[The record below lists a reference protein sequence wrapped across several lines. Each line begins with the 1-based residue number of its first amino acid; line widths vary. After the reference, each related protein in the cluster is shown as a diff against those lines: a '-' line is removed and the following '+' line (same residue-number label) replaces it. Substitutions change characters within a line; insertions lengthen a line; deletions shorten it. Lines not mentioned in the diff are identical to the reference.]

1 MVETSV
7 RLDRYL
13 AERERSRRRRKA
25 ILLALLLLL
34 LALLTYAALYYQ
46 ANRRLPIPFIGGGI
60 QAVEPPQFLYAIAG
74 PEGKDALAQPIGVC
88 VTRDDRVYVTD
99 LKSDVVR
106 VYRVGGSYL
115 FSFGAIAGEE
125 TTHLAQPGR
134 VAESP
139 DGEIWVTDRML
150 RGIFIFDKDGTFK
163 RRFVPRSDAAT
174 TWAPISVTF
183 GPDGKVYVC
192 DVGQSRQHRVLVF
205 EQDGTEVLRF
215 GTTVQ
220 ALRMHESPGAFYF
233 PNSIAIGPKGEIF
246 VSDSNNR
253 RVQVFDKDGKF
264 LRLIATSGTPRGMA
278 IDKEQRLLVVDPLA
292 HTIDAYDLQ
301 GVRLVSFGGPG
312 VGPGQFQYPNDIALD
327 KRGRMFITDRE
338 NHQVQVW
345 GWPSTVVPPVEAPQ
359 KPAQWGI
366 CLSPLLLL
374 PILLAS
380 RKRKLVVTEDFLDA
394 VAAMERMDVLKE
406 KRLRLLV
413 PMREYERLAHKRVGG
428 VLLSELLSGE
438 PHSDSDVNDLIEKT
452 GLDRDTAIL
461 LSIVQRVGRLGTQ
474 DPELARIARAL
485 DAQVFDAETFVAG
498 HDARASRRSKRS

>member
-13 AERERSRRRRKA
+13 AERERGRRRRKA

-34 LALLTYAALYYQ
+34 LALLTYSALYYQ
-46 ANRRLPIPFIGGGI
+46 ANRRLPIPFIGGGA

-74 PEGKDALAQPIGVC
+74 PEGKDALAKPIGVW
-88 VTRDDRVYVTD
+88 VTKDDRVYVTD

-106 VYRVGGSYL
+106 VYRVDGSYL
-115 FSFGAIAGEE
+115 FSFGAIASDEA
-125 TTHLAQPGR
+125 THLAQPGR

-150 RGIFIFDKDGTFK
+150 RGIFVFDKDGTFK
-163 RRFVPRSDAAT
+163 RRFVPKSDAAQ
-174 TWAPISVTF
+174 TWAPIAVSF

-192 DVGQSRQHRVLVF
+192 DVGQTREHRVLVF

-215 GTTVQ
+215 GRTVQ
-220 ALRMHESPGAFYF
+220 AVRMQESPGAFYY
-233 PNSIAIGPKGEIF
+233 PNSVVVGPKGELF
-246 VSDSNNR
+246 VSDGNNR

-264 LRLIATSGTPRGMA
+264 LRLIATSGTPRGMV
-278 IDKEQRLLVVDPLA
+278 IDKDQRLLVVDPLA
-292 HTIDAYDLQ
+292 HAIDAYDLQ
-301 GVRLVSFGGPG
+301 GTRIVSFGGPG

-345 GWPSTVVPPVEAPQ
+345 GWPMAVVPPVEPPR
-359 KPAQWGI
+359 KPVQWGI

-374 PILLAS
+374 LLPLAL
-380 RKRKLVVTEDFLDA
+380 RKRRMVVTEDFLDA
-394 VAAMERMDVLKE
+394 VAAMERMDVLQE

-413 PMREYERLAHKRVGG
+413 PMAEYERLVSKQYGG
-428 VLLSELLSGE
+428 VQASELLHGE
-438 PHSDSDVNDLIEKT
+438 PHSDSDVNDLVEKS
-452 GLDRDTAIL
+452 GVDRDTAIL

-474 DPELARIARAL
+474 DPELARVARAL
-485 DAQVFDAETFVAG
+485 DAEVFDAEAFVDA
-498 HDARASRRSKRS
+498 HDARAARRSKRS